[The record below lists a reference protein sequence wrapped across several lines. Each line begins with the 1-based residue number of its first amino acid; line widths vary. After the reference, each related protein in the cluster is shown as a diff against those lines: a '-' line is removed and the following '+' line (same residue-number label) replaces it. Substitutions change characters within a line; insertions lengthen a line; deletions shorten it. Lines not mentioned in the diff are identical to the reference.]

1 MQLDYKDS
9 HVPRLCYKKNP
20 SPLLGTYKAEPSLP

>member
-1 MQLDYKDS
+1 MY
-9 HVPRLCYKKNP
+9 PGYAMKKNP

>member
-9 HVPRLCYKKNP
+9 QYSGHAMKKNP